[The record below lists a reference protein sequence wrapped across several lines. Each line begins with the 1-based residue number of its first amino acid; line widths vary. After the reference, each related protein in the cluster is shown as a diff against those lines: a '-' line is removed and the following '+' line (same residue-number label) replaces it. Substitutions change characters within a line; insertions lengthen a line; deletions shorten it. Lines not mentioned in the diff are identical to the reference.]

1 MTECTALTH
10 HPGAPQPPDSS
21 SIDHF
26 IEDFFNLN
34 QEPSELWTP
43 AHQNHHTAANP
54 NIKEITSPTTS
65 LRNLN
70 KIRLNSYEESLSSPE
85 SVFSIRFVLI
95 TKYFDRICQCQN
107 YDCRSRVS
115 SGEDDLELFWRTNE
129 SKPPIVELEAS
140 SKSTALSIGKES

>member
-1 MTECTALTH
+1 MLLTRSVAFASMTECTALTH

-43 AHQNHHTAANP
+43 AHQNHHSVAANP
-54 NIKEITSPTTS
+54 NNKEITSPATS

-95 TKYFDRICQCQN
+95 FTLN
-107 YDCRSRVS
+107 YN
-115 SGEDDLELFWRTNE
+115 L
-129 SKPPIVELEAS
+129 
-140 SKSTALSIGKES
+140 

>member
-10 HPGAPQPPDSS
+10 HPGAAPQPPDSS
-21 SIDHF
+21 NIDHF

-43 AHQNHHTAANP
+43 AHQNHHTAATNP
-54 NIKEITSPTTS
+54 NIKEITSTTTTS

-95 TKYFDRICQCQN
+95 
-107 YDCRSRVS
+107 
-115 SGEDDLELFWRTNE
+115 
-129 SKPPIVELEAS
+129 
-140 SKSTALSIGKES
+140 